1 VYSHYYSLTFD
12 DTTTAI
18 AICAQTARHM
28 GAVVKA
34 FDVRA
39 AVKEQVHSLG
49 GEFIEVQ
56 TKEEGS
62 GAGGYAKEMSPEW
75 FAQAARVLAHEVSN
89 AMNNLY
95 LTSVLFADCWPSPS
109 MVLVGLFTPWRA
121 LLRYVW
127 LRLRACAVAV

>member
-1 VYSHYYSLTFD
+1 MPINAAA
-12 DTTTAI
+12 TTVSAQ
-18 AICAQTARHM
+18 QTARHM

-75 FAQAARVLAHEVSN
+75 FAQAARVLAHEVSS

-95 LTSVLFADCWPSPS
+95 LLNFSTF
-109 MVLVGLFTPWRA
+109 RA
-121 LLRYVW
+121 M
-127 LRLRACAVAV
+127 C

>member
-1 VYSHYYSLTFD
+1 
-12 DTTTAI
+12 
-18 AICAQTARHM
+18 M

-75 FAQAARVLAHEVSN
+75 FAQAARVLAHEVSDAIN
-89 AMNNLY
+89 SINY
-95 LTSVLFADCWPSPS
+95 IQHVLDFST
-109 MVLVGLFTPWRA
+109 F
-121 LLRYVW
+121 
-127 LRLRACAVAV
+127 

>member
-1 VYSHYYSLTFD
+1 
-12 DTTTAI
+12 
-18 AICAQTARHM
+18 M

-75 FAQAARVLAHEVSN
+75 FAQAARVLAHEVS
-89 AMNNLY
+89 
-95 LTSVLFADCWPSPS
+95 FATNYTAYKVFVCSDCACC
-109 MVLVGLFTPWRA
+109 VLVAAA
-121 LLRYVW
+121 LLI
-127 LRLRACAVAV
+127 AVSVTTA